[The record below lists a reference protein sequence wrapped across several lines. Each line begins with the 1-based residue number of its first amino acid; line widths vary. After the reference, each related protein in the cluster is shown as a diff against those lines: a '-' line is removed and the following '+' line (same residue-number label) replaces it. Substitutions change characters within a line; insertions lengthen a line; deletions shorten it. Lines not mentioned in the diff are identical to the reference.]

1 MWQGAHDVASWQI
14 CTKGPL
20 KHMHT
25 DKMGGK
31 KKKKDERPE
40 GGKKEKAGTMGSSA
54 QAIKTKFRNL
64 TNNSISRSLH
74 SSIP

>member
-31 KKKKDERPE
+31 KKRTREQREER
-40 GGKKEKAGTMGSSA
+40 KEKAGTMGSSA